1 MSQQALDLRRSIRII
16 RRYRVL
22 VGGVVALG
30 ILCGAG
36 YVALDPPMRTADAV
50 VVLPQAVTGAQ
61 GTEGAAA
68 ATENGTGTDTTPYM
82 ATQVLIADSTAVL
95 NDALPNVTPA
105 MSLDQLRAAVETSSP
120 TAYTVSISAKGATA
134 IDAET
139 TANAVAASYI
149 SYIASPSSPLGSA
162 PARLLQRAAVAT
174 GLSIPVAFIAFGLV
188 GGVAGAFVG
197 IVAAL
202 TLGRKDRRLRERDA
216 IANSLGVPVLA
227 SLSVTRP
234 RDAAG
239 WTKLL
244 ADYRPGV
251 VQEWRLRKALQQLGV
266 PGDGEGSSIA
276 VLSLASDSRAL
287 AVGPQL
293 ASFAAGL
300 GLRTTLVV
308 GPQQDSSVTATLHTA
323 CAALPSKAGLRTV
336 TAGAID
342 GGKPVNGGSVG
353 ATVDP
358 DADLT
363 VVVAVL
369 DGRAPRAHGV
379 PRTTTTVLGVSA
391 GAATAEQ
398 LARVAVSAAEDGRD
412 IAGVVVAN
420 PEPDDA
426 TTGQIPQLGRPVR
439 RRLPTRL
446 NGKVTENRR

>member
-1 MSQQALDLRRSIRII
+1 MSQQALDLRRSIRIV

-36 YVALDPPMRTADAV
+36 YVAVNPPMRTADAV

-68 ATENGTGTDTTPYM
+68 AADNGTGTDTTPYM

-95 NDALPNVTPA
+95 NNALPNVRPA
-105 MSLDQLRAAVETSSP
+105 MSLNQLRGDVETSSP
-120 TAYTVSISAKGATA
+120 TAYTVSISVKGANA
-134 IDAET
+134 ADAET
-139 TANAVAASYI
+139 TANAIAASYI

-174 GLSIPVAFIAFGLV
+174 GLSIPVAFIVFGLV

-202 TLGRKDRRLRERDA
+202 TIGRKDRRLRERDA

-244 ADYRPGV
+244 ANYRPGV

-266 PGDGEGSSIA
+266 PGDGMGSSIA

-308 GPQQDSSVTATLHTA
+308 GPQQDSNVTATLYTA
-323 CAALPSKAGLRTV
+323 CTALPSKAGLRTV
-336 TAGAID
+336 TAGATD
-342 GGKPVNGGSVG
+342 GGKPVNGSVG
-353 ATVDP
+353 VDP

-412 IAGVVVAN
+412 IAGVVVAD

-426 TTGQIPQLGRPVR
+426 TTGQIPQLGRPMR

>member
-1 MSQQALDLRRSIRII
+1 MSQQALDLRRSIRIV

-36 YVALDPPMRTADAV
+36 YVAVKPPMRTADAV

-61 GTEGAAA
+61 GTAGAAA
-68 ATENGTGTDTTPYM
+68 AADNGTGTDTTPYM

-95 NDALPNVTPA
+95 NDALPNVSPA
-105 MSLDQLRAAVETSSP
+105 MSLNQLRGDVTTSSP
-120 TAYTVSISAKGATA
+120 TAYTVSISVKGASA
-134 IDAET
+134 ADAET
-139 TANAVAASYI
+139 TANAIAASYI

-174 GLSIPVAFIAFGLV
+174 GLSVPVAFIVFGLV

-202 TLGRKDRRLRERDA
+202 TIGRKDRRLRERDA

-244 ADYRPGV
+244 ASYRPGV

-266 PGDGEGSSIA
+266 PGDGMGSSIA

-308 GPQQDSSVTATLHTA
+308 GPQQDSDVTATLHTA

-336 TAGAID
+336 TAGVID
-342 GGKPVNGGSVG
+342 GGKPVNGSVG
-353 ATVDP
+353 VDP

-412 IAGVVVAN
+412 IAGVVVAD

-426 TTGQIPQLGRPVR
+426 TTGQIPQLGRPMR